1 MKGGLLQVTK
11 HYPRDVCGDFH
22 CAIHH
27 VDEVGAG
34 YRRCFE
40 CGHLYRSK
48 RELVRMYRREYL
60 ACVGSVPST
69 RWARWAP
76 RTWWHILT
84 IKADKIRFCQV
95 CVHDF

>member
-1 MKGGLLQVTK
+1 MTGMLQVTK
-11 HYPRDVCGDFH
+11 HYPRDVCEDFH

-60 ACVGSVPST
+60 LTVGSVPST
-69 RWARWAP
+69 PWARWAP
-76 RTWWHILT
+76 GVWLHILT
-84 IKADKIRFCQV
+84 ITANKIRYCQV
-95 CVHDF
+95 CTHDF